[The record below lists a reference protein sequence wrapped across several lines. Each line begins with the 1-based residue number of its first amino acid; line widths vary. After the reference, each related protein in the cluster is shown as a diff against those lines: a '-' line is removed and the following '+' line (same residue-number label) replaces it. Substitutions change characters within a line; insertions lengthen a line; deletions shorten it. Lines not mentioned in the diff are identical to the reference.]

1 MPTIQIEANL
11 SARELMRA
19 VEQLSQPELESFVAE
34 VLELRSR
41 RVAPCL
47 SPAEAELL
55 RTINQGLSGE
65 FRQRFDE
72 LKARR
77 QAESLTP
84 EEHAE
89 LLRLT
94 DQLERQEAERLQALV
109 DLAQLRKT
117 SLRKLMDELGIQ
129 APVHE

>member
-1 MPTIQIEANL
+1 MPTIQVEANV
-11 SARELMRA
+11 SPRELLRA
-19 VEQLSQPELESFVAE
+19 VEQLSPPELESFVAE

-41 RVAPCL
+41 RTAPCL

-55 RTINQGLSGE
+55 RKINQGLPDELRS
-65 FRQRFDE
+65 RFAA

-77 QAESLTP
+77 QAEVLTP

-89 LLRLT
+89 MLGLT
-94 DQLERQEAERLQALV
+94 VQVERQEAERLQTLG

-117 SLRKLMDELGIQ
+117 TLPKLLAELGIR
-129 APVHE
+129 APAHE